1 MITHTHKHA
10 HTPEEEEEEEEGE
23 EKQLINAIIIHRY
36 SMIYALISSA

>member
-10 HTPEEEEEEEEGE
+10 HTPEEEED